1 MQFSRLIL
9 LAAITL
15 GFIAS
20 QNSLASDAEE
30 WTFEATPYLMGAG
43 LDGEVGLRGVTADV
57 DMSFSDIWDT
67 LDSAFM
73 GVLTAQKGP
82 WTFGIDAVYFKVSD
96 EETKSVT
103 GPFGRVSINGALEV
117 ETAITI
123 YQANAAYRLLDD
135 KTQLDLV
142 GGLRYTKLK
151 ADADV
156 VIAGSG
162 ILFPGGALSADGSE
176 SWTDVVVGVR
186 ALHPVSENV
195 DLLGYF
201 DVGAGGSDLSYQILA
216 GVNWEFKEDYTA
228 KIGYRVMDWD
238 YDDNGTIWDMQ
249 TSGPY
254 LGLGIRF

>member
-1 MQFSRLIL
+1 
-9 LAAITL
+9 
-15 GFIAS
+15 
-20 QNSLASDAEE
+20 
-30 WTFEATPYLMGAG
+30 MGAG

-67 LDSAFM
+67 LDAAFM

-82 WTFGIDAVYFKVSD
+82 WTFGFDAVYFKISD
-96 EETKSVT
+96 QPAKSVT

-123 YQANAAYRLLDD
+123 YQASAAYRLLDD

-142 GGLRYTKLK
+142 GGLRYTRLE
-151 ADADV
+151 AEADV

-162 ILFPGGALSADGSE
+162 IVFPGLGVARSADGSE
-176 SWTDVVVGVR
+176 SWTDVVVGMK
-186 ALHPVSENV
+186 AQHPVSENV

-201 DVGAGGSDLSYQILA
+201 DVGAGGSDLSYQIVA

-228 KIGYRVMDWD
+228 KIGYRIMDWD
-238 YDDNGTIWDMQ
+238 YEDNGTVWDMQ
-249 TSGPY
+249 SSGPY